1 MYKQYLYIQIIINF
15 FNVFE
20 CIKNKNWE
28 KVTPFLLFK
37 IILYLYANSGQPFD
51 VKEKPSAWEGV

>member
-1 MYKQYLYIQIIINF
+1 
-15 FNVFE
+15 
-20 CIKNKNWE
+20 WE